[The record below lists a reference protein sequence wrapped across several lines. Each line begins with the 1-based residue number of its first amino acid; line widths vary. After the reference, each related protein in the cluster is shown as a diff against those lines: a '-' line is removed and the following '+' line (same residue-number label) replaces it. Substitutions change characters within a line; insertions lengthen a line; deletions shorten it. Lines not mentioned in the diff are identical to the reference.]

1 MTLVNKMD
9 EENTELTKN
18 WIATSAGNI
27 QNNYVRAHK
36 EDVLYIPFD
45 GSGNI
50 IQNTSSAY
58 TQLAKMETELSIFSK
73 SATFSTID
81 GNRKRKEINNDFE
94 TRLCFERDRDRIV
107 HSDEFRRLA
116 DKTQVFL
123 NAGDHQRTRATHSF
137 EVAQIATS
145 LATSLRLN
153 PVLANAIALG
163 HDCGHG
169 PGGHA
174 AEEAFSKYVEG
185 GFNHATFGADL
196 LEKNHNLCDV
206 TIDGIRNHSWSLNT
220 PKTCEGEI
228 VAWADRI
235 AYVCHDYEDAT
246 RKQLLSKSANSENKA
261 LNEFLTL
268 NKSKQI
274 SLFINDL
281 VNSTI
286 KNEVISM
293 SHEMGDI
300 LCEFRLFNHK
310 HIYNTQE
317 SKAQN
322 VYIINMIDSLVKF
335 YINNFDSIPTKYIDT
350 ETDNDLSKLEI
361 IISYVAGMT
370 DNYAIELANKHS

>member
-163 HDCGHG
+163 HDWGHG

-235 AYVCHDYEDAT
+235 AYVCHDYEDAI
-246 RKQLLSKSANSENKA
+246 RKQLLSKNAIPENKA
-261 LNEFLTL
+261 LSEFLTF

-300 LCEFRLFNHK
+300 LCEFRLFNHE
-310 HIYNTQE
+310 HIYNTKD

-322 VYIINMIDSLVKF
+322 VYIINMIDSLVEF
-335 YINNFDSIPTKYIDT
+335 YIYNFNSMLV
-350 ETDNDLSKLEI
+350 NDLYFKKLKTPPTPSKGL
-361 IISYVAGMT
+361 SLYSSFQK
-370 DNYAIELANKHS
+370 AILVVK